1 MRTAARR
8 GEEPAALLM
17 MDAKMPAQGRQE
29 PSPSAAEVRRG
40 SRRVWA
46 QWRGWLCRP
55 LGRLPPL
62 CRAGIRFA
70 CPPHLCSAIPY
81 AESVAESLYGNTTPL
96 TRRPSSAPPSTPPSR
111 PPLPLLRDPLRTP
124 PVLPQARIHWGRL
137 ADPGP
142 GRARR
147 GQVPAGT
154 RHGLRV
160 QGTGLWLIS
169 SPVKHDLLDSSYL
182 WRAQEYDRLG
192 HTLALYELEHC
203 ERWASVTVLGVGEG
217 EHGRRQGPGKKK
229 MGGCPG
235 MGSKSKSLFCGA
247 FNLFSR

>member
-1 MRTAARR
+1 MALQASGAASSSV
-8 GEEPAALLM
+8 
-17 MDAKMPAQGRQE
+17 
-29 PSPSAAEVRRG
+29 PSRHQV
-40 SRRVWA
+40 
-46 QWRGWLCRP
+46 
-55 LGRLPPL
+55 RLP
-62 CRAGIRFA
+62 A
-70 CPPHLCSAIPY
+70 S
-81 AESVAESLYGNTTPL
+81 
-96 TRRPSSAPPSTPPSR
+96 
-111 PPLPLLRDPLRTP
+111 PLLRDPLCRECGRVSVRQHNAPDTPPIIRAAINAPIAPSVTSAPRSPAHP
-124 PVLPQARIHWGRL
+124 PVLPQARIHWVRL